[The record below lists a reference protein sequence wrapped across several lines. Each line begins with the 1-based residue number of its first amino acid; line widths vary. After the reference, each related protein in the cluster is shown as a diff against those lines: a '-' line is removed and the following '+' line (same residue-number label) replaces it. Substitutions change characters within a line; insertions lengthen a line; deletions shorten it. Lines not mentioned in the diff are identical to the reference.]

1 MHALILAGGEGMRLR
16 PLTANRPK
24 PLVEF
29 MGRPFA
35 QGLLRRLADVGC
47 HVATFLVGA
56 DPRPFAGLG
65 DAGRAA
71 GVDVSVLP
79 ERRPLDTAGAVRNL
93 VRGGGATAPVLVC
106 NGDILT
112 DLDYAALLRAHQ
124 RAGAAATV
132 ALTRVEDPSS
142 YGLVVT
148 DRRGRVLR
156 FVEKPPEG
164 AGTVDTVNAGT
175 YVLVPRAFDGFPG
188 SGRLSF
194 ERDVFPALVAVGDL
208 AASVSPAYWLDI
220 GTPQRYLAGHRA
232 VLEGHCAW
240 PTAEEVRPGPP
251 GSASVVDDTAVVD
264 PDAALGPGAVVGA
277 GCLVAGGATV
287 RHAVLHERVRVEAEA
302 VVDGAVLAPGVV
314 VGARALVGPGSV
326 VADGVRVPDGAVVAA
341 GAPSG

>member
-16 PLTANRPK
+16 PLTAHRPK

-35 QGLLRRLADVGC
+35 QGLLRRLAGVGC
-47 HVATFLVGA
+47 HTATFLVGA
-56 DPRPFAGLG
+56 DPRPFAGLC
-65 DAGRAA
+65 DAARAA
-71 GVDVSVLP
+71 GVDVTVLA
-79 ERRPLDTAGAVRNL
+79 EDSPLDTAGAVRNL
-93 VRGGGATAPVLVC
+93 MGRGGTAGPVLVC

-112 DLDYAALLRAHQ
+112 DLDYGALLRAHQ
-124 RAGAAATV
+124 RAGTAATV
-132 ALTRVEDPSS
+132 ALTRVQDTSS

-148 DRRGRVLR
+148 DPRGRVLR
-156 FVEKPPEG
+156 FVEKPRG
-164 AGTVDTVNAGT
+164 ATTVDTVNAGT
-175 YVLVPRAFDGFPG
+175 YVLSPRAFDRFPG

-194 ERDVFPALVAVGDL
+194 EREVFPLLVAEGEL

-232 VLEGHCAW
+232 VLEGRCAW
-240 PTAEEVRPGPP
+240 PTAEEIRPGPA

-264 PDAALGPGAVVGA
+264 PEARLGPGAVVGA
-277 GCLVAGGATV
+277 GCLIGAGATV
-287 RHAVLHERVRVEAEA
+287 REAVLHARVRVEVDA
-302 VVDGAVLAPGVV
+302 VVDGAVLAPDVV

-341 GAPSG
+341 GTPAG